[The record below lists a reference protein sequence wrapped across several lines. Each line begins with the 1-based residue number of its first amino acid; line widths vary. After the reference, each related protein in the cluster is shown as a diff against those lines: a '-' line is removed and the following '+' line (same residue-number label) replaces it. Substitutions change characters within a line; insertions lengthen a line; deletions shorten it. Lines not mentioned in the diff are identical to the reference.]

1 MRSSRLPS
9 NLSPNAV
16 SRAVEARR
24 AAGLEL
30 IDLTESNPTRAG
42 LLYPPD
48 LLAPLADAA
57 ALVYDPQPLGLVAAR
72 NAVASEFLR
81 YGHEVEPGHV
91 ALTSSTSEAYALL
104 FKLFCDPGDEVLVP
118 RPSYPLF
125 DHLTRLEAVGSVPY
139 ALEYH
144 GSWRIDLPSVERA
157 VTARTKAILVVS
169 PNNPTGSFLH
179 RHDLQAL
186 VELCRRHDL
195 ALIGD
200 EVFFDYRLDAAPDA
214 ASVLD
219 QEEVITCAL
228 GGLSKSCGLP
238 QAKLGWIG
246 WRGPAVSLPGILSA
260 YEIIADSYLSVSTP
274 VQVAAPA
281 LLARAAVVR
290 AQLQARIARNLT
302 ALREASEPWSA
313 ATVLRTEGGW
323 SAVVQVPALRSEED
337 LVVTLVTE
345 DGVLVHPGFFFDFP
359 REAFLVLSLIVEP
372 RRFDAGVT
380 RLLARACGSVP

>member
-9 NLSPNAV
+9 NLGPNAV
-16 SRAVEARR
+16 SRAVAARR

-57 ALVYDPQPLGLVAAR
+57 ALVYDPQPLGMPAAR
-72 NAVASEFLR
+72 EAVAREFLR
-81 YGHEVEPGHV
+81 HGRAVEPARV

-104 FKLFCDPGDEVLVP
+104 FKLFCDPGDQVLVP
-118 RPSYPLF
+118 HPSYPLF
-125 DHLTRLEAVGSVPY
+125 EHLTRLEAVGSVPY

-144 GSWRIDLPSVERA
+144 GAWRIDLPSVERA
-157 VTARTKAILVVS
+157 ITTRTRAILVVS
-169 PNNPTGSFLH
+169 PNNPSGSFLH
-179 RHDLQAL
+179 RQDLQAL
-186 VELCRRHDL
+186 VEVCRRHDL

-200 EVFFDYRLDAAPDA
+200 EVFFDYTLDAAPNA

-219 QEEVITCAL
+219 QDAVLTCAL
-228 GGLSKSCGLP
+228 GGMSKSCGLP
-238 QAKLGWIG
+238 QVKLGWIA
-246 WRGPAVSLPGILSA
+246 WSGPADALSGILSA

-281 LLARAAVVR
+281 LLSRAAVVR
-290 AQLQARIARNLT
+290 AQLQARIARNLA
-302 ALREASEPWSA
+302 ALREASEPWPA
-313 ATVLRTEGGW
+313 ATVLRAEGGW
-323 SAVVQVPALRSEED
+323 SAVVQVPAVRSEED

-359 REAFLVLSLIVEP
+359 REAFLVLSLIAEP
-372 RRFDAGVT
+372 HRFDAGVA
-380 RLLARACGSVP
+380 RLMARACGSLR